1 MFAVSFPFNQQW
13 MGQCGKA
20 VADGSCPRS
29 VAPKT
34 LAPDSV
40 EEQQYIAMP
49 PTPQYQSPHG
59 ASDLDPR
66 FAGGKPGHLFSSD
79 AVLADLGKAS
89 SGEENS
95 SAKPDDEQQA
105 QEGRNRV
112 KKRVHNMIEKR
123 YRMNLKGK
131 FVALANSVPSLRI
144 VSKSARGEDTTKD
157 LQELHG
163 LSQAHK
169 FNKAIVS
176 LSLIIIHDMRSTF

>member
-1 MFAVSFPFNQQW
+1 MSTSGAAHGGVPTDHFSNHLIDLTQPDHDPVIMFAVSFPFNQQW

-79 AVLADLGKAS
+79 AVLADLG
-89 SGEENS
+89 
-95 SAKPDDEQQA
+95 
-105 QEGRNRV
+105 
-112 KKRVHNMIEKR
+112 
-123 YRMNLKGK
+123 
-131 FVALANSVPSLRI
+131 
-144 VSKSARGEDTTKD
+144 
-157 LQELHG
+157 
-163 LSQAHK
+163 
-169 FNKAIVS
+169 
-176 LSLIIIHDMRSTF
+176 